1 VAAEVDVT
9 KTASNRLLT
18 GLGARPTGGFVEL
31 VRRRPAGGQSP
42 GWAQESSY
50 AAATRLGTTMRHAS
64 TTSSRISAWSI
75 ASSHTRTQ
83 L

>member
-1 VAAEVDVT
+1 V
-9 KTASNRLLT
+9 
-18 GLGARPTGGFVEL
+18 RPDHDKPVPAGTTVGPE
-31 VRRRPAGGQSP
+31 VRRPQRVPYASLAEDGGRPVP
-42 GWAQESSY
+42 WVAQESSY

-64 TTSSRISAWSI
+64 TTSSRISPWSI

>member
-1 VAAEVDVT
+1 MHVAAIVMLSVVVRSGPVR
-9 KTASNRLLT
+9 TAMNGT
-18 GLGARPTGGFVEL
+18 L
-31 VRRRPAGGQSP
+31 VARPAGGQSP